1 MEPMKISFLLPP
13 SLIII
18 KSNMSSRNNN
28 CSCKP
33 TIIFVIGSLE
43 IGGAEMQLVLLLSQ
57 LRALNYQCHLFV
69 LESTGP
75 LRDFVSS
82 LGVEI
87 CDGGYSSLKPFVQRI
102 AFMLLAQFRL
112 WRLLFEI
119 KPNVVQT
126 FLPLTNFMGS
136 LAARLAGIPLI
147 ITSFR
152 AMGTHQDR
160 HFGWRLFDIAAVRL
174 SHRIVV
180 NSNAVLKDTIKRN
193 HANPSK
199 MVLIYNAIEF
209 FRFESSNYKKQKARK
224 ELGIKCDNKTVIVIA
239 NLIPYKGHADFLEAA
254 QIVIKHIPNAIFL
267 IVGEDRGIGE
277 KLRKKAS
284 DLRING
290 SVKFL
295 GRRHDIPWL
304 LASSELSVLPS
315 HEEGFSNTILESM
328 AAGLPVVATNVGG
341 NPEAVIDGKTGW
353 LVPPK
358 NPMVMAEKII
368 DLLSNPERAKSWGEQ
383 GRKRAKEFFTIEKM
397 VEGYLELYKNEF
409 TNEGTK

>member
-1 MEPMKISFLLPP
+1 MEPMRISFLLPP
-13 SLIII
+13 SLVIC

-33 TIIFVIGSLE
+33 NIIFVIGSLE
-43 IGGAEMQLVLLLSQ
+43 IGGAEMQLALLLSQ

-69 LESTGP
+69 LESVGP

-87 CDGGYSSLKPFVQRI
+87 CDGGYSSLKPFVQRVV
-102 AFMLLAQFRL
+102 FMLLAQFRL

-119 KPNVVQT
+119 KPNVVQAY
-126 FLPLTNFMGS
+126 LPLTNFMGS
-136 LAARLAGIPLI
+136 LAARLAGVPLI

-180 NSNAVLKDTIKRN
+180 NSNAVLEDTIKRN

-199 MVLIYNAIEF
+199 MVLIYNAIEL
-209 FRFESSNYKKQKARK
+209 FRFEYSNYKKQKVRK
-224 ELGIKCDNKTVIVIA
+224 ELGIKPDNKTVIVIA

-267 IVGEDRGIGE
+267 IVGEDRGIGG
-277 KLRKKAS
+277 KLQKKAS

-341 NPEAVIDGKTGW
+341 NPEAVIDGETGW

-358 NPMVMAEKII
+358 NPTIMAEKII

-397 VEGYLELYKNEF
+397 VEGYLELYKN
-409 TNEGTK
+409 